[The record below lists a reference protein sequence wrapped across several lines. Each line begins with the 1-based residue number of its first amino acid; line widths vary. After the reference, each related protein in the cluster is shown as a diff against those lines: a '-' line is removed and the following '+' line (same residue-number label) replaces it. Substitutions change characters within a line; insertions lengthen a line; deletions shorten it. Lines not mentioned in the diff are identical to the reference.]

1 MRALLPFWFV
11 IIDSFQVAPIAQ
23 LSA

>member
-1 MRALLPFWFV
+1 MRALLPFWF
-11 IIDSFQVAPIAQ
+11 IITDSFQVAPIAQ